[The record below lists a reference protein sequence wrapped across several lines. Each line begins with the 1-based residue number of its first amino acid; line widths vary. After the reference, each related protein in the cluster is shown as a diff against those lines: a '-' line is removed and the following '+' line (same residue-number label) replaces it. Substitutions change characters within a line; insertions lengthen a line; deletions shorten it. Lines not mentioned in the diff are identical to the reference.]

1 MAIFVRP
8 VNIVRIAFILV
19 VTALSGTGPAW
30 AGDGG
35 SDAGTIQSFLNT
47 ICRTVGIAASN
58 CPQLPTVTQGTL
70 EIAGLGYARPEAIRR
85 SQNVAPGSV
94 FAGNPPPIPADP
106 PVPVTLPVS
115 PSAFANLA
123 LVPLA
128 FVSRDDD
135 GDRPV
140 HDGDRRD
147 KPTLPKGNSFAS
159 PTQPFD
165 PAANSFFSAV
175 TTYGT
180 VAGSGGSNSQP
191 QVLNLFYDDISRKNQ
206 RFVAGQ
212 QVALIS
218 LPLVVYDPTAC
229 AENPPVGCTET
240 EIMTVLDVRA
250 VCNGGAACLTAY
262 AIADFSAFGTGKCG
276 SLMSAQKCTAA
287 DLGLGFALVFGAS
300 PVSSD
305 PHAIFEVQ
313 APLVVTAANDPVHLS
328 FSSPQTTLNVPPTF
342 GVEDLGF
349 APAFLG
355 GKVVGVATYP
365 APVCAG
371 GAPCPT
377 GSPPPNFVSD
387 FGFCASLPDNGNGHR
402 PRPAV
407 AAFLDIAT
415 DGEVLASAPLGAS
428 TSPTLQC
435 PF

>member
-1 MAIFVRP
+1 MPIFVRP
-8 VNIVRIAFILV
+8 IRIACFAVILAV
-19 VTALSGTGPAW
+19 MTLCGAAPAW

-35 SDAGTIQSFLNT
+35 DDAGTIQSFLNT
-47 ICRTVGIAASN
+47 VCGFVGIAS

-94 FAGNPPPIPADP
+94 FAGNPPPIPGDP
-106 PVPVTLPVS
+106 LVPVTLPVS
-115 PSAFANLA
+115 PSAFTNLA

-128 FVSRDDD
+128 FISRDD
-135 GDRPV
+135 
-140 HDGDRRD
+140 HDGDRRG
-147 KPTLPKGNSFAS
+147 PHALSNGNSFAS

-165 PAANSFFSAV
+165 PAADSFFSAV
-175 TTYGT
+175 TTYGN
-180 VAGSGGSNSQP
+180 VAGNAQP
-191 QVLNLFYDDISRKNQ
+191 QVLNLFYDDPSRNNR

-218 LPLVVYDPTAC
+218 LPLVVYDGSAC
-229 AENPPVGCTET
+229 AANPPAGCAET

-250 VCNGGAACLTAY
+250 ACNGGASCLTAY
-262 AIADFSAFGTGKCG
+262 AIADFSAFDTQKCR

-300 PVSSD
+300 PVSSQ

-313 APLVVTAANDPVHLS
+313 APLVVTAANDPVHFS
-328 FSSPQTTLNVPPTF
+328 FSSPQTNLNVPPTF
-342 GVEDLGF
+342 GAEDLGF
-349 APAFLG
+349 APAFLD

-365 APVCAG
+365 APVCPG

-377 GSPPPNFVSD
+377 AAPGGPLPSFQSD

-407 AAFLDIAT
+407 AAFLGIAT

>member
-1 MAIFVRP
+1 MPIFVRP
-8 VNIVRIAFILV
+8 IRIASIVAILAV
-19 VTALSGTGPAW
+19 IVLCGAGSAR

-35 SDAGTIQSFLNT
+35 SDAGTIQSFLDT
-47 ICRTVGIAASN
+47 ICTNLGIAS

-94 FAGNPPPIPADP
+94 FAGNPPPIPSDP
-106 PVPVTLPVS
+106 LVPVTLPVS
-115 PSAFANLA
+115 ASAFTNLA

-128 FVSRDDD
+128 FIGSDAE
-135 GDRPV
+135 
-140 HDGDRRD
+140 HDGDRHDLHASPNR
-147 KPTLPKGNSFAS
+147 NAFAS
-159 PTQPFD
+159 PTQLFD
-165 PAANSFFSAV
+165 PAATSFFSAV
-175 TTYGT
+175 TTYGN
-180 VAGSGGSNSQP
+180 VAGSPQP
-191 QVLNLFYDDISRKNQ
+191 QVLNLFYDDPSRKNR

-218 LPLVVYDPTAC
+218 LPLVVYDGQAC
-229 AENPPVGCTET
+229 AANPPAGCTET
-240 EIMTVLDVRA
+240 EVMTVLDVRA
-250 VCNGGAACLTAY
+250 VCNGGPSCLTAY
-262 AIADFSAFGTGKCG
+262 AIADFSAFGTKKCR
-276 SLMSAQKCTAA
+276 SLMAAQKCTAG

-313 APLVVTAANDPVHLS
+313 APLVVTLANDPVH
-328 FSSPQTTLNVPPTF
+328 FNANFNSPQTNLSVPATF
-342 GVEDLGF
+342 GAEDLGF
-349 APAFLG
+349 APGFLG

-377 GSPPPNFVSD
+377 APPGAPPPSFRSD

-402 PRPAV
+402 PRPAA
-407 AAFLDIAT
+407 AAFLGIAT